1 MSSSL
6 FHLDEEQ
13 LQRLREEKQRE
24 LREVEQEIRNR
35 KKQAPAGAPGR
46 PLTNDQIARYS
57 RQLLLP
63 DFGVSAQSAL
73 LRSSFLLVGCGGL
86 GCPAAQYLASC
97 GAGRLGLLDYDQ
109 VETSNLHRQVLHT
122 EDGVGVN
129 KAQSIKRAVL
139 ALNSSVEVD
148 TFAVSLGSSNALEII
163 KDFDVI
169 LDCTDNVS
177 TRYLLN
183 DACVLAGKPL
193 VSGSALRFEGQLTVY
208 NYKVGHCFLALQ
220 ACHRFIMFKNFLSWF
235 LRVVLRTAAFS
246 PRLLP
251 LRR

>member
-6 FHLDEEQ
+6 SHLDEEQ
-13 LQRLREEKQRE
+13 LQRLREEKERE

-97 GAGRLGLLDYDQ
+97 GAGRLGLVDYDQ

-122 EDGVGVN
+122 ENGVGVN

-148 TFAVSLGSSNALEII
+148 TFAVSLDSSNAQEII

-208 NYKVGHCFLALQ
+208 NYKVGHCKLAADSSCVL
-220 ACHRFIMFKNFLSWF
+220 HKSWF
-235 LRVVLRTAAFS
+235 LGFLGWSYV
-246 PRLLP
+246 PLP
-251 LRR
+251 LPHASSP